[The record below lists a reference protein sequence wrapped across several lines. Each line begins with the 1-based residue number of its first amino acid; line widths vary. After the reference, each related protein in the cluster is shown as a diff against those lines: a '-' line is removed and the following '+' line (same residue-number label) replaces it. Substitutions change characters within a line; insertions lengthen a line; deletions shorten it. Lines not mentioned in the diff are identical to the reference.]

1 MKEGNRTKY
10 TILGMLGETPASGY
24 EIIKR
29 IEGSTNYFWSESEG
43 QIYPAL
49 AQCLKEGLVAC
60 KEEQAAKSKQNKKVY
75 SITVKGRKVLKE
87 WLKKEPKNTLL
98 RNELL
103 LKLFFG
109 SYTDVADS
117 IRHLQNQ
124 QKNLEKELLTYD
136 VIHARISREGKNS
149 PGLKYWLL
157 TLDYG
162 LKLTKAELTWCK
174 ESLKL
179 LGEA

>member
-1 MKEGNRTKY
+1 MKEGSRTKY
-10 TILGMLGETPASGY
+10 TILGMLGESPASGY
-24 EIIKR
+24 EISKR

-60 KEEQAAKSKQNKKVY
+60 KEEQATKSKQNKKIY
-75 SITVKGRKVLKE
+75 SITTRGRKVLKE

-109 SYTDVADS
+109 GYTDIADN
-117 IRHLQNQ
+117 IRHLQNY
-124 QKNLEKELLTYD
+124 QKKLEKELLSYEE
-136 VIHARISREGKNS
+136 IYERLSREWKKS
-149 PGLKYWLL
+149 PNLKYWLL
-157 TLDYG
+157 SLDYG
-162 LKLTKAELTWCK
+162 LKLTKAELAWCK
-174 ESLKL
+174 DSLKL
-179 LGEA
+179 FI